1 MTERIEKLVKRMETQ
16 KTFPICVEKARIF
29 TETFKKNE
37 NRPLIV
43 KRALAEAAYMDQRTL
58 LIDKD
63 QLLAYNMAEKLF
75 GIELR
80 PISAGWPEEDL
91 QTILEAGIMTLNEE
105 DHKTLRSLDEYWM
118 NTYRSFDEMR
128 THYLS
133 GNEELF
139 TYMKHGFQTPPWS
152 PVQFVGSAGDAWGG
166 KAPTILLTPD
176 YAMHLSTGFA
186 KYVAD
191 AKAKLADMKFGNDPK
206 ALEKIDYL
214 EATIIVFEAM
224 IRMGRRYAELADK
237 TAAEETDPKVKKELE
252 ELAVVLHQVPEF
264 PARTFREALQAFIF
278 YWNLLATGSTGL
290 GRMDQYLYPFYKA
303 DIEAGRITPDEA
315 LELLCCM
322 RLKLMEYNFCMGGK
336 FQREKWAGMARW
348 NNIILGGC
356 DPETGKDATNEL
368 SYLIL
373 ESANIVR
380 STHPTMTIRV
390 GKDTPAALLRKGVD
404 VVSTGIGM
412 PAFISEIEY
421 MKYLTDER
429 GVDEKMAREF
439 AISGCLDITIPG
451 KARGDHIAMF
461 VVPMVL
467 ECAMNNGKSLKN
479 PAQLGPE
486 TGFFRDFKT
495 YDELYDAFMAQMDCC
510 LRKFRDVSTMKL
522 LLDQRLYQDA
532 VSSGFFPDS
541 LEACQDILCR
551 RVPFENDVAF
561 NVVGMVNTINSLAAV
576 KKLCYEDKVCT
587 PAELHDALIKNWEG
601 YEELRRAC
609 LDAPKYGNNIPYVD
623 DLGAKLWED
632 IRDLTKK
639 YKTIFGESMILSGI
653 SISSHAP
660 GGRSTSATPDGR
672 MDGETLADGS
682 ASPVQGTDKSGPL
695 AVLQSAMKM
704 SKGWSV
710 NLLNMKFTPAALKSG
725 EDRDKL
731 ASMIKVFMTNG
742 GKHVQFNVVDR
753 ATLQDA
759 KDHPD
764 KHPNLIVRVA
774 GYSAYYVQLTE
785 RIQNEVMERTA
796 HTL

>member
-1 MTERIEKLVKRMETQ
+1 MTERIQKLIKRMEEERV
-16 KTFPICVEKARIF
+16 FPICVEKAKIF
-29 TETFKKNE
+29 TETFRQNE
-37 NRPLIV
+37 NKPLIV
-43 KRALAEAAYMDQRTL
+43 KRALAEAAFMDQRTL

-63 QLLAYNMAEKLF
+63 QLLAYNMAQKPF

-91 QTILEAGIMTLNEE
+91 QTILDGGIMSLSEE
-105 DHKTLRSLDEYWM
+105 DHKTLRELDKYWM
-118 NTYRSFDEMR
+118 GTYRSYDEMR
-128 THYLS
+128 NHYLAT
-133 GNEELF
+133 NDEIF
-139 TYMKHGFQTPPWS
+139 TYVKHGFQTPPWS
-152 PVQFVGSAGDAWGG
+152 PVQFVGSAGDGWGG
-166 KAPTILLTPD
+166 RNPVLLVTPD

-191 AKAKLADMKFGNDPK
+191 AKAKLASLEFGDDPRS
-206 ALEKIDYL
+206 LEKIDYL

-237 TAAEETDPKVKKELE
+237 MAAEETDAAVKKDLE
-252 ELAVVLHQVPEF
+252 DLAVVLHQVPEF

-278 YWNLLATGSTGL
+278 YWNLLACGSTGL

-322 RLKLMEYNFCMGGK
+322 RLKIMEFNYCAGGK

-356 DPETGKDATNEL
+356 DRNGNDATNEL

-390 GKDTPAALLRKGVD
+390 GKNTPKALLRKGVD

-412 PAFISEIEY
+412 PAFISEEEY
-421 MKYLTDER
+421 IRYLTDER
-429 GVDEKMAREF
+429 GIDLETARDF
-439 AISGCLDITIPG
+439 AIAGCLDITIPG
-451 KARGDHIAMF
+451 KARGNHIAMF

-479 PAQLGPE
+479 PLQLGPE
-486 TGFFRDFKT
+486 TGYLRDFKR
-495 YDELYDAFMAQMDCC
+495 YEDFYAAFMAQMDCC
-510 LRKFRDVSTMKL
+510 LKKFRDNSTLKL
-522 LLDQRLYQDA
+522 QLDQRLFQDA
-532 VSSGFFPDS
+532 VTSGFFPDS
-541 LEACQDILCR
+541 LEACLDIHCR
-551 RVPFENDVAF
+551 KMPFENAAAF

-576 KKLCYEDKVCT
+576 KKLCFEDKVCT
-587 PAELHDALIKNWEG
+587 PAELHEALLKNWEG
-601 YEELRRAC
+601 FEDLRRAC
-609 LDAPKYGNNIPYVD
+609 LNAPKYGNNIPYVD

-632 IRDLTKK
+632 LRDLTKK
-639 YKTIFGESMILSGI
+639 YKTMFGETMVLSGI
-653 SISSHAP
+653 SISAHAP

-672 MDGETLADGS
+672 KDGETLADGS
-682 ASPVQGTDKSGPL
+682 VSPVQGTDKNGPL
-695 AVLQSAMKM
+695 AVMQSAMKM
-704 SKGWSV
+704 SRGWAV
-710 NLLNMKFTPAALKSG
+710 NLLNMKFTPASMKSG

-731 ASMIKVFMTNG
+731 ASMIMVFMTNG

-753 ATLQDA
+753 ATLEA
-759 KDHPD
+759 AREHPEE
-764 KHPNLIVRVA
+764 HPNLIVRVA
-774 GYSAYYVQLTE
+774 GYSAYYVQLTD
-785 RIQNEVMERTA
+785 RIQREVMERTE
-796 HTL
+796 HVL